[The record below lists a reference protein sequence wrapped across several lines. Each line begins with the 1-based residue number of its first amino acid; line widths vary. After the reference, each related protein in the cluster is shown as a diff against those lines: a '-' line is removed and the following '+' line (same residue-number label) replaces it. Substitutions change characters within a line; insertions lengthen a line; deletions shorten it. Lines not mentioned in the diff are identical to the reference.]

1 MNTLEQGFEMTT
13 KELLLQMIMART
25 EAVKRGEIEPGYW
38 GWFTLQGANL
48 RRANLEGADL
58 EGANLERA
66 NLRRA
71 NLRGAS
77 LRRANLRRASLREA
91 NLRGANLRRANLEDA
106 DMRDAD
112 LRFANLERADLRG
125 ANLRGADMRR
135 AGLDFSCWPL
145 WCGTKGVV
153 VDSRIAA
160 QLAAHFCAVV
170 CDDPDAKAAQ
180 DAVREFARKSHRAF
194 DLEV

>member
-1 MNTLEQGFEMTT
+1 MNTLEQGFEMRT
-13 KELLLQMIMART
+13 KELLLLMIMART
-25 EAVKRGEIEPGYW
+25 EAVKNGEIEPGYW

-58 EGANLERA
+58 EGANLEGANLERA

-71 NLRGAS
+71 NLRGA
-77 LRRANLRRASLREA
+77 
-91 NLRGANLRRANLEDA
+91 
-106 DMRDAD
+106 D
-112 LRFANLERADLRG
+112 LL
-125 ANLRGADMRR
+125 GADM
-135 AGLDFSCWPL
+135 DFSCWPL
-145 WCGTKGVV
+145 CCGTKGVV